1 MRPLFTPEE
10 LAEMAAAD
18 AEIEKSFRL
27 SREDILQSRELD
39 RDVAFER
46 LPPEKKRVAAY
57 QRAYREANRE
67 ENIRKAR
74 ERNA

>member
-1 MRPLFTPEE
+1 
-10 LAEMAAAD
+10 MAAAD